1 MNQKNTTEEIK
12 EKIKNAHYHKFGAV
26 APDGFI
32 LIPKETLERL
42 KDFDVWKN
50 WKNKPEI
57 LEQLAIEDL
66 KKQEI

>member
-1 MNQKNTTEEIK
+1 MNQKNTTEIK

-26 APDGFI
+26 APDGFV
-32 LIPKETLERL
+32 LIPKETFEIE
-42 KDFDVWKN
+42 VWKN
-50 WKNKPEI
+50 WKNNPEI